1 MLGKL
6 IDAALGAKWAVLL
19 LTATFIA
26 AGLWA
31 FRELPVEA
39 FPDVTDTQV
48 QVITLY
54 PGHAPEEVERQVTLP
69 IEKELNGTPQLS
81 TLRSIS
87 IYGLSVVTVTF
98 DDGTDNFFAR
108 SQVTERLRQVEVPDG
123 VTPTLGPL
131 YTPIGEIYRY
141 VLEAD
146 PRAGQTPMSLR
157 EVQDWLL
164 ERQFRQV
171 PGVADVVSFGGFQRQ
186 FQVEVDPAR
195 LKAHGVTLH
204 QVFDAL
210 QRSNANAGG
219 NYLRRGPEEMVIRG
233 LGYLGSADDVRNV
246 VVVARAGTPL
256 TVGDLARVSIG
267 AVPRRGQV
275 SKDREDEAVEGIVL
289 LRKGENPAQVLDAV
303 HEKVAALNAGVLP
316 KGVRIVPYYDRTTL
330 VNHTLHTV
338 LRNLLEGA
346 LLVTGV
352 VFLFLLSW
360 RGALVVGAVI
370 PLSLLA
376 SFLYL
381 RARHLSANLLSLGA
395 VDFGII
401 VDGAVVI
408 VENIFR
414 RRHEQPDAPFGGVV
428 RRAVHEVARP
438 TLFSLGIII
447 VAYVPIFTLQ
457 RVEGRIFAPMANT
470 VASALVGALV
480 ASLTLIPVLAVLA
493 LRRDRERRSPVMEA
507 AERGYEPTLSWA
519 LSHRRL
525 VVGGAAAALVG
536 ALALAATLGSE
547 FLPELDEGALWV
559 TATLPPTI
567 SLEEAQRMVPR
578 LRGELLAF
586 PEVRTVVAQLG
597 RPEDGTD
604 PAPVNSL
611 QMFVDLAPQDRWT
624 TARTRDGLVEAMEAR
639 LDRYPGIA
647 YNFSQPIKDNVEE
660 GISGLKGQVAVKLF
674 GDDLG
679 KLDDLAT
686 RASRAIA
693 SVPGA
698 ADLAVIQAGQLPQV
712 QIAIDRK
719 KIARYGIA
727 ISDVDEA
734 IETALGGKAATQ
746 LWEGERRF
754 EVTVRFAGAYRGQLR
769 SIRDVMVPT
778 PDGTPIPLSELA
790 DIRVGQGRAAINRE
804 ANQRYVGIK
813 MNVRGRDLGGFVH
826 DAQAAVAR
834 AVELPAGYQVTWG
847 GEFENQ
853 ERAMRRLSIVIP
865 ASIFLIFLLLLRAFG
880 ELRLAL
886 LILAN
891 IPFALIGGIVAL
903 ALTGTNLSVSA
914 AVGFI
919 ALIGQA
925 VLNGVLLLSDVE
937 ARRRAGEE
945 VIPAVVGGARARLR
959 AVLMTGLLAMLGLLP
974 AALSHA
980 IGAETQRPL
989 AIVVIGGLVSATALT
1004 LFVLPVLYAI
1014 VEERRQGRAAR
1025 LVAVQRPVE
1034 AGVP

>member
-1 MLGKL
+1 
-6 IDAALGAKWAVLL
+6 
-19 LTATFIA
+19 
-26 AGLWA
+26 
-31 FRELPVEA
+31 
-39 FPDVTDTQV
+39 
-48 QVITLY
+48 
-54 PGHAPEEVERQVTLP
+54 
-69 IEKELNGTPQLS
+69 
-81 TLRSIS
+81 
-87 IYGLSVVTVTF
+87 
-98 DDGTDNFFAR
+98 
-108 SQVTERLRQVEVPDG
+108 
-123 VTPTLGPL
+123 
-131 YTPIGEIYRY
+131 
-141 VLEAD
+141 
-146 PRAGQTPMSLR
+146 
-157 EVQDWLL
+157 
-164 ERQFRQV
+164 
-171 PGVADVVSFGGFQRQ
+171 
-186 FQVEVDPAR
+186 
-195 LKAHGVTLH
+195 
-204 QVFDAL
+204 
-210 QRSNANAGG
+210 
-219 NYLRRGPEEMVIRG
+219 
-233 LGYLGSADDVRNV
+233 
-246 VVVARAGTPL
+246 
-256 TVGDLARVSIG
+256 
-267 AVPRRGQV
+267 
-275 SKDREDEAVEGIVL
+275 
-289 LRKGENPAQVLDAV
+289 
-303 HEKVAALNAGVLP
+303 
-316 KGVRIVPYYDRTTL
+316 
-330 VNHTLHTV
+330 
-338 LRNLLEGA
+338 
-346 LLVTGV
+346 
-352 VFLFLLSW
+352 
-360 RGALVVGAVI
+360 
-370 PLSLLA
+370 
-376 SFLYL
+376 
-381 RARHLSANLLSLGA
+381 
-395 VDFGII
+395 
-401 VDGAVVI
+401 
-408 VENIFR
+408 
-414 RRHEQPDAPFGGVV
+414 
-428 RRAVHEVARP
+428 
-438 TLFSLGIII
+438 
-447 VAYVPIFTLQ
+447 
-457 RVEGRIFAPMANT
+457 
-470 VASALVGALV
+470 
-480 ASLTLIPVLAVLA
+480 
-493 LRRDRERRSPVMEA
+493 
-507 AERGYEPTLSWA
+507 
-519 LSHRRL
+519 
-525 VVGGAAAALVG
+525 
-536 ALALAATLGSE
+536 
-547 FLPELDEGALWV
+547 
-559 TATLPPTI
+559 
-567 SLEEAQRMVPR
+567 
-578 LRGELLAF
+578 
-586 PEVRTVVAQLG
+586 
-597 RPEDGTD
+597 
-604 PAPVNSL
+604 
-611 QMFVDLAPQDRWT
+611 
-624 TARTRDGLVEAMEAR
+624 MEAR

-727 ISDVDEA
+727 ITDVDEA

-853 ERAMRRLSIVIP
+853 DRAMRRLSIVIP

-880 ELRLAL
+880 EIRSAL